1 MAFFGLTEIK
11 LLLSIL
17 NFPFAVTPSLHL
29 IAVPLGFIALSVW
42 LVKMQGDSF
51 STGRR
56 TSGIQQIGRLSTGVS
71 VVRHD
76 VDAPSRLDHER
87 YAWNSDQMQGGVP
100 LGANVMYRPLGGRP
114 MPSIDWLAQQSLKVV
129 PLSDGD
135 LPPIPG
141 YAEMPAPAAPSFETV
156 PADSGFHIAADE
168 ATKLD
173 LEKQT
178 VTFNGHVKLAS
189 PQFHLTSTKLVVHLG
204 KDKKSFR
211 LLEATGS
218 VDVQLTGVP
227 DDKKYRGQSGVA
239 TYDPGQGTLTLTS
252 WPKIQGSGQELVAAE
267 EGTRVVLIPK
277 TGKMTTQGRAQTRI
291 AKRLME
297 ETPNPKGS

>member
-1 MAFFGLTEIK
+1 VA
-11 LLLSIL
+11 
-17 NFPFAVTPSLHL
+17 PSLHL

-42 LVKMQGDSF
+42 LVKEQGDTF

-56 TSGIQQIGRLSTGVS
+56 TSGIQQIARHSTGVA
-71 VVRHD
+71 VTRLD
-76 VDAPSRLDHER
+76 VEPPSRLDHER
-87 YAWNSDQMQGGVP
+87 YGWTSGETEGGTP

-114 MPSIDWLAQQSLKVV
+114 MPSIDWLAQQSSKFVQ
-129 PLSDGD
+129 PSSGE

-141 YAEMPAPAAPSFETV
+141 YAEMSTPAAPSFETV

-173 LEKQT
+173 MEKQT
-178 VTFNGHVKLAS
+178 ITFNGHVKLAS
-189 PQFHLTSTKLVVHLG
+189 PQFHLTATKLVVHLG

-211 LLEATGS
+211 LLEATGA

-297 ETPNPKGS
+297 EGSAKP